1 MMSAD
6 LSELDRSPQ
15 GFRVT
20 QVSSQYSFSYSK
32 TRDFS
37 ESILKSHLE
46 EERNG
51 IHCARKRSFAARS
64 YEPASCL
71 SNSSFRACFPADSSQ
86 GSKTNALPKSCTRF

>member
-1 MMSAD
+1 MKIA
-6 LSELDRSPQ
+6 
-15 GFRVT
+15 T
-20 QVSSQYSFSYSK
+20 W
-32 TRDFS
+32 DFS
-37 ESILKSHLE
+37 PRLLKVQPGESILKSHLE